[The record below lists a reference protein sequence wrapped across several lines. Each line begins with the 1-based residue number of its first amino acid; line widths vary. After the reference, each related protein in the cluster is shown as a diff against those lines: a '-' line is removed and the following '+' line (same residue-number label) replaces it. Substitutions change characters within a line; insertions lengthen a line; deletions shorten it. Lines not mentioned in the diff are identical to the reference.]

1 VGIYEM
7 LVLDDDLRDHV
18 AASPNVVEFRKL
30 CVERGMKSLRRD
42 GFEKVLAGKTT
53 VEEVLAA
60 TESAP

>member
-1 VGIYEM
+1 VTGVQTCALPIS
-7 LVLDDDLRDHV
+7 
-18 AASPNVVEFRKL
+18 SPNVVEFRKL
-30 CVERGMKSLRRD
+30 CVERGMKSLRQD